1 MERTESKASG
11 WGLIIVLSILTGLFA
26 ILSAVVMA
34 RGVGALL

>member
-1 MERTESKASG
+1 MDRSETKASG
-11 WGLIIVLSILTGLFA
+11 WGLIIVLSILTGLSV